1 MTALP
6 RRALLALAPMLALP
20 PARAD
25 APITGADLLLVVMS
39 DLHSAGERAAA
50 ALGVVDAAIA
60 ANRGAQPLILV
71 NGDVFERGNAVAL
84 RSGGAADWA
93 FLGALRRRAPV
104 VLNLGNHETAL
115 ADELAEVVRRA
126 LAADLLILSNLR
138 DRRTGAPFA
147 EASADIPLRG
157 GRRLRL
163 AGIATAEAATYRQ
176 VVRDTLEIPDPAS
189 WARET
194 LPALLDGAG
203 MAVVLSHAGVVADRS
218 ILPLLPDGALLVGGH
233 EHLRFAHATGA
244 TRYVH
249 TGSWNR
255 VVTLVGV
262 GFGAGAPA
270 LTLRQVA
277 VEPGVGEDPAQAAT
291 WREVLAAHSAPEDRE
306 VVLRLPR
313 ALPLAEAARRA
324 AAAVAGATGSAA
336 GLLGHTGFGTGLPA
350 GEVTRLA
357 WDAFL
362 RFDGALFT
370 AEADTAAL
378 AAMAPRLNQDE
389 DIPLAM
395 RIGDFAYADALPA
408 APARLAAN
416 GWVRANAARFL
427 GTDALRFDGAPGLM
441 LKAVVAAALRAH
453 P

>member
-6 RRALLALAPMLALP
+6 RRALLALPSLLALP

-25 APITGADLLLVVMS
+25 APLTGADLLLVVMS

-50 ALGVVDAAIA
+50 ALGTVDAALS
-60 ANRGAQPLILV
+60 ANRAAQPVILV

-93 FLGALRRRAPV
+93 FLAALRRRAPV
-104 VLNLGNHETAL
+104 VLNIGNHETAL
-115 ADELAEVVRRA
+115 TDDLAEVVRRA
-126 LAADLLILSNLR
+126 RTADLIVLSNLR
-138 DRRTGAPFA
+138 NRRTGAPFA
-147 EASADIPLRG
+147 EAAADIPLRA

-176 VVRDTLEIPDPAS
+176 VVRDTLEIPDPAA
-189 WARET
+189 WARSH
-194 LPALLDGAG
+194 LPSLLQGADL
-203 MAVVLSHAGVVADRS
+203 AVVLSHAGIAADRAV
-218 ILPLLPDGALLVGGH
+218 LPLLPDGALLVGGH
-233 EHLRFAHATGA
+233 EHLRFAHAERA

-255 VVTLVGV
+255 FVTLVGV

-270 LTLRQVA
+270 LSLRQLA
-277 VEPGVGEDPAQAAT
+277 VEPGVADDPALAAT
-291 WREVLAAHSAPEDRE
+291 WREVLAAYSAPEDRE

-313 ALPLAEAARRA
+313 PLPLPEAARRA
-324 AAAVAGATGSAA
+324 AAAVAAATGSAA
-336 GLLGHTGFGTGLPA
+336 GLLGHTGFGAGLP
-350 GEVTRLA
+350 GGDVTRLT

-370 AEADTAAL
+370 AEADAAAL
-378 AAMAPRLNQDE
+378 SAMAPRLNQDE
-389 DIPLAM
+389 DIPLAG

-408 APARLAAN
+408 APARVAAN
-416 GWVRANAARFL
+416 GWVRANTARFL
-427 GTDALRFDGAPGLM
+427 GTEGLRFDLAPGVM
-441 LKAVVAAALRAH
+441 LKPVVAAALRAK